1 MKELLAYTSSHVFLL
16 CFLLALTLVSSKTK
30 MINLLLFKQLLGKV
44 TSDVDIYS
52 AKPHIIRQWT
62 AE

>member
-1 MKELLAYTSSHVFLL
+1 MKQLLAYTSSHVSLP
-16 CFLLALTLVSSKTK
+16 CFLLALTLVFSKTK

-52 AKPHIIRQWT
+52 AMSHIIQ
-62 AE
+62 